1 MLAQSRLNH
10 LRAGLVAGLLIL
22 PLAVASAVEPEQ
34 TGQTVS
40 RPQRSNSA
48 RSAIVHGRVTDA
60 TGAPLADVR
69 VRVAIPAT
77 DMRLVDVSTPHKR
90 LETRTD
96 ARGEYRL
103 EIPEI
108 EAPTT
113 VSLDAMK
120 PGYRRL
126 VGTLS
131 ARGDWKNVQVGPG
144 AEAEATLILKPALYF
159 AGVVVDERGSP
170 IPSVKTTS
178 RRVADRG
185 YAFVEVTAT
194 DADGSFEIFGYQAQ
208 RPGQNPQSKGAVS
221 FVHPDYID
229 AEIEDI
235 YALAP
240 EKREAIRIV
249 LGTGYKLTGT
259 VLDVVGKPVP
269 KAMIKAIRKD
279 KTHRKTTLTDANG
292 KFALRGVSGGLI
304 MLTARALDIRQ
315 QTHLPMA
322 LRSDMN
328 NLEVG
333 LKAIKLPANLKLYTV
348 LGMQLADVTSEL
360 RSIYDV
366 VDGFGGALIVDPGK
380 DSDRLNIGGL
390 AEGDLFFSVGS
401 TRRIGSVSEFVNQI
415 LAETAGQNGD
425 EYSVR
430 VVYNFSTVDSDT
442 ARTTRLMKFTKDDRK
457 QLQILSEQL
466 APEEP

>member
-1 MLAQSRLNH
+1 MLAQSRTNH
-10 LRAGLVAGLLIL
+10 LSARLVGGLLIL
-22 PLAVASAVEPEQ
+22 PLAVASAEEPQQ
-34 TGQTVS
+34 TSQTAFGAQKSTNV
-40 RPQRSNSA
+40 RA
-48 RSAIVHGRVTDA
+48 AILHGRVTDEA
-60 TGAPLADVR
+60 GAPLADVR
-69 VRVAIPAT
+69 VRLAIPAT
-77 DMRLVDVSTPHKR
+77 DMRFVDVSTPHER

-96 ARGEYRL
+96 VRGEYRL
-103 EIPEI
+103 DIPKIAE
-108 EAPTT
+108 PTT

-120 PGYRRL
+120 PGYRRM
-126 VGTLS
+126 VGTLF
-131 ARGDWKNVQVGPG
+131 AGGDRKNVAVGPG
-144 AEAEATLILKPALYF
+144 AVAEATLILRPALYF

-178 RRVADRG
+178 RRVSAQG
-185 YAFVEVTAT
+185 YSFIEITAT
-194 DADGSFEIFGYQAQ
+194 NADGSFEIFGYQAQ

-221 FVHPDYID
+221 FVHPDHID
-229 AEIEDI
+229 AEIEDV

-259 VLDVVGKPVP
+259 VLDVAGNPVP
-269 KAMIKAIRKD
+269 KAMVKASRKD
-279 KTHRKTTLTDANG
+279 KSHRKATLTDANG

-304 MLTARALDIRQ
+304 MLTVRAPDIRQ
-315 QTHLPMA
+315 QTYLPMA
-322 LRSDMN
+322 LKSDKN
-328 NLEVG
+328 NLDVG
-333 LKAIKLPANLKLYTV
+333 LKAIELPTNLKLYTV

-360 RSIYDV
+360 RSIYDL
-366 VDGFGGALIVDPGK
+366 VDEPGGALIVDPGN
-380 DSDRLNIGGL
+380 DSDRLNLGRL
-390 AEGDLFFSVGS
+390 AEGDLFFSVGR

-430 VVYNFSTVDSDT
+430 VAYNSGTVDSDA